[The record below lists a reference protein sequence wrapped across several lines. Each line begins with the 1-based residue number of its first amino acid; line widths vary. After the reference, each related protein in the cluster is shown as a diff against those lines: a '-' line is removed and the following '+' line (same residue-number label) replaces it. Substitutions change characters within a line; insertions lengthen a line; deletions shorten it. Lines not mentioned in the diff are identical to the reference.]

1 MAATA
6 SNPPVSPEPAT
17 TSAAAYVPY
26 ATAASE
32 RMAFG
37 VLGRLLGPRG
47 ASGGRAYLLA
57 DRVVADYLDGWGEVR
72 GPAAKEPPPSAE
84 AAVGPS
90 TKPPDREGEGRAP
103 TSQTLPLGW
112 EPSEV
117 VRAGLRA
124 RAAAPFTGPLWSVLP
139 RAQFQPVVAALEGAL
154 GTASP
159 AAAPVL
165 AKAAASGAPAL
176 TLLGGGGSRT
186 PGARAAGRNDGGE
199 DPAGVSVRGAD
210 KAARDASARMLDALR
225 AHAAAQ
231 ATANGER
238 ISLGEMTTIAFAESK
253 NQLAAATA
261 NESAPTAS
269 APPEAQNSQKYNDS
283 YIRAKVLEIAN
294 KIVKAMENKSNKDR

>member
-6 SNPPVSPEPAT
+6 SNPPVSPAPAT

-32 RMAFG
+32 RMAVG

-47 ASGGRAYLLA
+47 ANGGRAFLLA

-72 GPAAKEPPPSAE
+72 GTAANEPPPSAE
-84 AAVGPS
+84 ASVGPLI
-90 TKPPDREGEGRAP
+90 KQPDREGEGRKPA
-103 TSQTLPLGW
+103 SQTLPVGW

-117 VRAGLRA
+117 VQAGLRA

-139 RAQFQPVVAALEGAL
+139 RAQFEPVVAALAGGL

-159 AAAPVL
+159 AAEPVL

-186 PGARAAGRNDGGE
+186 TGAHAARRHDGGE
-199 DPAGVSVRGAD
+199 EMPGVSARGAE

-269 APPEAQNSQKYNDS
+269 APQEAKSPEYTDS

-294 KIVKAMENKSNKDR
+294 KIVKSMKNKSSEDR